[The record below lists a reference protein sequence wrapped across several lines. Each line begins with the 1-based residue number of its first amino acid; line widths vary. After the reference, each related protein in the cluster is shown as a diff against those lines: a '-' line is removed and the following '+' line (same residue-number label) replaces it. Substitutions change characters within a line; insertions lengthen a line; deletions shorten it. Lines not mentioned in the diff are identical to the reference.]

1 MANLYEIDYQ
11 LRVLEDYMCDPDTGE
26 LLDEDSFNVK
36 FDEIQMALNDKIESS
51 MCFYKNLQADIEA
64 FKAEEK
70 NLAQRR
76 KVKENLAERIKKRI
90 DSYIQHQFTD
100 EEGNLHK
107 DELNKYKFE
116 TPRVKISYRKSDSVD
131 VYDIDSLPKE
141 YIKEKVEVSADKT
154 ALKKDIKSGKEING
168 AKIVTNLNMQV
179 K

>member
-11 LRVLEDYMCDPDTGE
+11 LKVLEDYMCDPDTGE

-90 DSYIQHQFTD
+90 DSYIQHQFID

-116 TPRVKISYRKSDSVD
+116 TPRVKISYRKSDTVD
-131 VYDIDSLPKE
+131 IYDIDLLPKE